1 VIGAPQ
7 QRASQDAREARRVR
21 MLGFDRSRVKG
32 VVERS
37 FENSLYNK
45 TLHVVSVPSALL
57 TQGMNENLVLRR
69 GKTASCLRVC
79 VCVCVCVC
87 ACACVC
93 ARMCVCVAKVLF
105 IFGEE
110 KLGRNVWDHPKVV
123 IC

>member
-7 QRASQDAREARRVR
+7 QRANQDAREARHVR

-79 VCVCVCVC
+79 VCVCVCAHVRVC
-87 ACACVC
+87 ARACACVSQRC
-93 ARMCVCVAKVLF
+93 F
-105 IFGEE
+105 SY
-110 KLGRNVWDHPKVV
+110 LGRRN
-123 IC
+123 